1 MILSGGFSIDVF
13 VKLSSVL
20 LRLIEKKSPGSL
32 GKHAMWNLK
41 SDLNYL
47 FIVVIVQ
54 LKNGLVS
61 RIWSLL
67 QIHFDQDNASA
78 KPCQ

>member
-1 MILSGGFSIDVF
+1 MILFGGFPIDVF

-20 LRLIEKKSPGSL
+20 LRSKSPGSL

-41 SDLNYL
+41 SDLNHL

-54 LKNGLVS
+54 LKQWS
-61 RIWSLL
+61 RE
-67 QIHFDQDNASA
+67 
-78 KPCQ
+78 